1 MEIIIGRRATRS
13 LVSAA
18 VITALL
24 ATGAQAAMLANVEG
38 SVSLNRGDGYRPTG
52 GGPVVGGERVRTAK
66 GSASIVYENG
76 CSTWVGPHQTVA
88 VLASPPPCE
97 GAMATR
103 DGGPAGPDLGSQP
116 VLIGGLVVGGAVGL
130 AIALGNNH
138 DPHSP

>member
-1 MEIIIGRRATRS
+1 MEIIIGRRAARS

-24 ATGAQAAMLANVEG
+24 ATGAEAAMLTNVEG

-52 GGPVVGGERVRTAK
+52 GGGVVPGDRVRTVA

-88 VLASPPPCE
+88 VLASPPPCAG
-97 GAMATR
+97 GAK
-103 DGGPAGPDLGSQP
+103 DGGVAAPDLGAP
-116 VLIGGLVVGGAVGL
+116 PLLVGGLLVGGAVGL
-130 AIALGNNH
+130 AIALSNNH